1 MTTISSAGK
10 AKLQA
15 TLDKL
20 AEQLPCVHVAIATP
34 SEVIYE
40 GRAGVFDALEKG
52 KPEAKKADQDDI
64 LWFASSTKLL
74 TALCRLAST
83 SSVLYRLLALQAI

>member
-1 MTTISSAGK
+1 
-10 AKLQA
+10 
-15 TLDKL
+15 
-20 AEQLPCVHVAIATP
+20 
-34 SEVIYE
+34 
-40 GRAGVFDALEKG
+40 VFDALEKG